1 MTTSSTT
8 TQSTRGTIVELGKPW
23 RGVGP
28 FLFASRHVDK
38 YPRGN
43 AQGGPATGLSGRP
56 LGNDF
61 NHPSGWSM
69 YHGDQVP
76 GFPAHPHRGFE
87 TVTIV
92 RHGVV
97 DHADSTGAGARYG
110 DGDVQWVTA
119 GRGVIHSEMFPL
131 LHQDAENPFELYQL
145 WLNLPARNKDA
156 APEFTMQWHEEI
168 PVVVSGGAKVTVIA
182 GDFDGT
188 APLAPPNASWAA
200 DRDSDVAIW
209 LIDLAAGASIELPDT
224 NSDATERLLYVHGDA
239 AASVSID
246 GSSVRDGQGFAQTA
260 RGRLTLSTAQ
270 APATV
275 LVLQGVPINE
285 PVVAHGPFVMNTEAE
300 IRQAFSDYRRDQFGG
315 WPWPDNAP
323 VYDLDTPRFAKFGD
337 GRVEHPATEAPGV
350 HAPGDVS

>member
-1 MTTSSTT
+1 MNNTT
-8 TQSTRGTIVELGKPW
+8 THSARGRVVELGKPW

-43 AQGGPATGLSGRP
+43 AQGGPASSLEGRS

-61 NHPSGWSM
+61 NHPSGWNM

-131 LHQDAENPFELYQL
+131 LQQDAENPFELYQL
-145 WLNLPARNKDA
+145 WLNLPAAKKDA
-156 APEFTMQWHEEI
+156 APEFTMQWREDI
-168 PVVVSGGAKVTVIA
+168 PVVSFAGATVTVIA

-188 APLAPPNASWAA
+188 APSAAPKASWAA
-200 DRDSDVAIW
+200 ARDSDVAIW
-209 LIDLAAGASIELPDT
+209 LIDLDSHASIAIPDT
-224 NSDATERLLYVHGDA
+224 NSDATERLLYVHGGA
-239 AASVSID
+239 EACVSVD
-246 GSSVRDGQGFAQTA
+246 GATVRDGQGFAQTA
-260 RGRLTLSTAQ
+260 RGSLTLSTAQ

-275 LVLQGVPINE
+275 LVLQGVAINE
-285 PVVAHGPFVMNTEAE
+285 PVVAHGPFVMNTDAE
-300 IRQAFSDYRRDQFGG
+300 IQQAFADYRRDQFGG
-315 WPWPDNAP
+315 WPWPDSAP
-323 VYDLDTPRFAKFGD
+323 VYELTTPRFAKFGD
-337 GRVEHPATEAPGV
+337 GRIEYPAT
-350 HAPGDVS
+350 VSARG